1 VASPRERP
9 QALVAQLTPCGLSSS
24 LTSRLTTEL
33 NGKVY
38 VADEIDE
45 ILPLINEDFL
55 RKAYTGEISLHM
67 GYVLEEEEAAE
78 EKQ

>member
-1 VASPRERP
+1 MTQNQDFNVPVGAEP
-9 QALVAQLTPCGLSSS
+9 AV
-24 LTSRLTTEL
+24 EL

-67 GYVLEEEEAAE
+67 GYVL
-78 EKQ
+78 